1 MKLTPVSLLLVP
13 LLVVAAAGIVK
24 AAPGETRSNRA
35 AAERNARLS
44 AEDPDP
50 GEDADADD
58 PPAGQ
63 PGMWMGGGGW
73 MGGGFGMHRGPGM
86 QGGGFEGRR
95 MMGPIGLLL
104 HGGGPL
110 AERLNLTGT
119 QREKL
124 RGIGD
129 DLARKMIRSRADLQ
143 LARLDLAE
151 LLAGDNPSR
160 TAVEERVD
168 AVSRIQASMAKTAIT
183 ARLDAREVL
192 TAEQWKQLREMR
204 PGAGWGARQGAERP
218 RAGQRPGQG
227 QGQGQGRARAHGW
240 SNP

>member
-13 LLVVAAAGIVK
+13 LLVVAAVGIVR
-24 AAPGETRSNRA
+24 AAPNDARSSRA
-35 AAERNARLS
+35 TADRNARLA

-58 PPAGQ
+58 PPAAN
-63 PGMWMGGGGW
+63 PGMWMGGGGGW
-73 MGGGFGMHRGPGM
+73 MGGGGFGMHRPGSGM
-86 QGGGFEGRR
+86 HRDGFMGGR
-95 MMGPIGLLL
+95 MMGPIGILL

-110 AERLNLTGT
+110 AEKLNLTGT

-168 AVSRIQASMAKTAIT
+168 AVSRIETSMAKTAIT

-192 TAEQWKQLREMR
+192 TADQWKQLREMR
-204 PGAGWGARQGAERP
+204 PGAGRGDRQGMERP
-218 RAGQRPGQG
+218 RAGQR
-227 QGQGQGRARAHGW
+227 QGQGQGRARVRGW